1 MARKSRQLVLM
12 GPDKGGQAQ
21 PLGPIREVRATLARF
36 NTAGDGTPPGVLE
49 RLFGPGMVVELPTG
63 QDVVN
68 QAIVTTND
76 EDTSFPVLMRLCK
89 TLGWRMMDMESG
101 RTIG

>member
-1 MARKSRQLVLM
+1 M
-12 GPDKGGQAQ
+12 GPDRAGETQ
-21 PLGPIREVRATLARF
+21 PLGPIRDVRAALARF

>member
-1 MARKSRQLVLM
+1 M
-12 GPDKGGQAQ
+12 GPDRAGQPQ
-21 PLGPIREVRATLARF
+21 PLGSLRDLRATFARF

-49 RLFGPGMVVELPTG
+49 RLFGPGMVIELPTG

-76 EDTSFPVLMRLCK
+76 EDTSFPVLMKMCK
-89 TLGWRMMDMESG
+89 TLGWSMLDMESG
-101 RTIG
+101 RKFG